1 MTATAREMTATA
13 RELAARAVYEG
24 KTIVAM
30 YPSIALPLSRVR
42 GRNHPIGPGTEVVI
56 EGFPRSA
63 TSFAVAAFQMAQDR
77 KVDIAHHTHS
87 PAQVIEAVRRGI
99 PALVLIREPEDAIL
113 SHLVRRPDLTVGQ
126 GLRGYVRFHRP
137 LIRYRRGF
145 VVGTFEQAVTRFGD
159 LMQEVN
165 DAFGTSFV
173 PFEHT
178 PENVR
183 RCMETID
190 AYVRR
195 NHPPERVE
203 MVAPRPSAER
213 SRHKEILRPK
223 YRAREMASLREKAEQ
238 LYRSISIRP
247 T

>member
-1 MTATAREMTATA
+1 MTGPAHDVASTARD
-13 RELAARAVYEG
+13 LAARAMYEG

-30 YPSIALPLSRVR
+30 YPSIALPLSRIR

-99 PALVLIREPEDAIL
+99 PTLLLVREPEDAIL

-159 LMQEVN
+159 LMLQVN

-173 PFEHT
+173 PFDHT
-178 PENVR
+178 PENVQ
-183 RCMETID
+183 RCMETIES
-190 AYVRR
+190 YVRR

-203 MVAPRPSAER
+203 MVVPRPSAER
-213 SRHKEILRPK
+213 SGHKEMLRPK
-223 YRAREMASLREKAEQ
+223 YRAPEMASLRHKAEQ
-238 LYRSISIRP
+238 LYRSISL

>member
-1 MTATAREMTATA
+1 MTGRAHEVATTARD
-13 RELAARAVYEG
+13 LAARATYEG

-30 YPSIALPLSRVR
+30 YPSIAIPLARLR
-42 GRNHPIGPGTEVVI
+42 GRNHPIGPRTEIVI

-63 TSFAVAAFQMAQDR
+63 TSFAVAAFQMAQNR

-87 PAQVIEAVRRGI
+87 PAQVIDAVRRRV
-99 PALVLIREPEDAIL
+99 PALVLVREPEDAIL
-113 SHLVRRPDLTVGQ
+113 SLLVRRPELTVTQ
-126 GLRGYVRFHRP
+126 GLHGYVRFHRP
-137 LIRYRRGF
+137 LIPYRRGF

-173 PFEHT
+173 PFDHT
-178 PENVR
+178 PENVQ
-183 RCMETID
+183 RCMETIES
-190 AYVRR
+190 YVRR

-203 MVAPRPSAER
+203 MVVPRPSAER
-213 SRHKEILRPK
+213 SGHKEILRPR
-223 YRAREMASLREKAEQ
+223 YRAPAMASLRARAEE
-238 LYRSISIRP
+238 LYRSISP